1 MFAWLA
7 HNAMSPQYAE
17 FNMWKDTVLRLR
29 RKRPK
34 KIKEKKNEK

>member
-1 MFAWLA
+1 MFAWDA

-17 FNMWKDTVLRLR
+17 FNMWKDTVLR

-34 KIKEKKNEK
+34 IKREENEI